1 LVSEVPADQITRV
14 QISEPWLLRLA
25 DGTLVAYREFVAALG
40 AAAGQHLAA
49 IGALHAGA
57 KTMGFGALSIVRL
70 KCTFGHGNPYIRVLK
85 QVEKRIGQ
93 NVAKDALLLVH

>member
-1 LVSEVPADQITRV
+1 
-14 QISEPWLLRLA
+14 
-25 DGTLVAYREFVAALG
+25 VAALG
-40 AAAGQHLAA
+40 APPGQHLAA
-49 IGALHAGA
+49 IGALHASA
-57 KTMGFGALSIVRL
+57 KAVGLGALSIVRL